1 LLIQLNPP
9 LPPETSKAP
18 GWAHS
23 AIDYGA
29 ESALLWGVFMDADG
43 ACWTVPSAE
52 VRMCANGTMER
63 RRAEVGDQPAAA
75 SARGAAPTDGAT
87 LRVFSGATKPEGR

>member
-1 LLIQLNPP
+1 VLVQLNPP
-9 LPPETSKAP
+9 PPLETSKGP
-18 GWAHS
+18 RRAHFL
-23 AIDYGA
+23 IDYGA
-29 ESALLWGVFMDADG
+29 ESALLWVVFMDADG